1 MSNSINVTFDI
12 RTMTF
17 TVTNCQLLHTN
28 SDYTFKLYEDI
39 LAPLGIVS
47 ATGSTGSSDTG
58 PYRSSGS
65 SVSSATGPSGSSAT
79 GPSGVSATGPSGSS
93 GSSATGQSGSSGYI
107 GTGSCPC
114 IPCSVTK
121 SPLPLSNVVRE
132 NYMSHESNT
141 SRLGSSPN
149 EASSDIVWMNKAPS
163 GYVYVLAPVV

>member
-65 SVSSATGPSGSSAT
+65 SV
-79 GPSGVSATGPSGSS
+79 
-93 GSSATGQSGSSGYI
+93 SSATGQSGSSGYI